1 MICSVIS
8 AAAAVGPDRAAGK
21 GSIQSHIDQF
31 RTLQVSV
38 GEIGVFQADVNQFCP
53 LKTGSPQVGIGQV
66 EAVSDNGAT
75 VIESAT
81 SEMVSIADTVRQASA
96 TVSRLGTQ
104 SAQEIAAMIERI
116 QADANAAVTDMK
128 AGVEQVDIGVELA
141 GKAGTSIRDIK
152 QGSSR
157 VGQAVNGIADA
168 LREQTASSHDIA
180 QNMEN
185 IAQQVER
192 NHGQTMQTSEAAA
205 NIKQLIVVLRKTIA
219 HFRL

>member
-1 MICSVIS
+1 
-8 AAAAVGPDRAAGK
+8 
-21 GSIQSHIDQF
+21 
-31 RTLQVSV
+31 
-38 GEIGVFQADVNQFCP
+38 
-53 LKTGSPQVGIGQV
+53 
-66 EAVSDNGAT
+66 
-75 VIESAT
+75 
-81 SEMVSIADTVRQASA
+81 
-96 TVSRLGTQ
+96 
-104 SAQEIAAMIERI
+104 MIERI

-157 VGQAVNGIADA
+157 VGEAVNGIADA

-205 NIKQLIVVLRKTIA
+205 NIKKLIVVLRKNIA

>member
-1 MICSVIS
+1 MEDAVAGEPRQRVCRRRVHDGRTTRPSVICSVIS

-116 QADANAAVTDMK
+116 QADANATVSDMQ
-128 AGVEQVDIGVELA
+128 AGVEQVDIG
-141 GKAGTSIRDIK
+141 
-152 QGSSR
+152 
-157 VGQAVNGIADA
+157 
-168 LREQTASSHDIA
+168 
-180 QNMEN
+180 
-185 IAQQVER
+185 VER

>member
-1 MICSVIS
+1 
-8 AAAAVGPDRAAGK
+8 
-21 GSIQSHIDQF
+21 
-31 RTLQVSV
+31 
-38 GEIGVFQADVNQFCP
+38 
-53 LKTGSPQVGIGQV
+53 
-66 EAVSDNGAT
+66 
-75 VIESAT
+75 
-81 SEMVSIADTVRQASA
+81 
-96 TVSRLGTQ
+96 
-104 SAQEIAAMIERI
+104 
-116 QADANAAVTDMK
+116 MK

>member
-1 MICSVIS
+1 MTCSVIS
-8 AAAAVGPDRAAGK
+8 AATAVGPDRTGGK

-31 RTLQVSV
+31 RTLQVSA
-38 GEIGVFQADVNQFCP
+38 GEIGVFQTDVNQFCP

-116 QADANAAVTDMK
+116 QADANATVSDMK
-128 AGVEQVDIGVELA
+128 AGVEQVDIG
-141 GKAGTSIRDIK
+141 
-152 QGSSR
+152 
-157 VGQAVNGIADA
+157 
-168 LREQTASSHDIA
+168 
-180 QNMEN
+180 
-185 IAQQVER
+185 VER